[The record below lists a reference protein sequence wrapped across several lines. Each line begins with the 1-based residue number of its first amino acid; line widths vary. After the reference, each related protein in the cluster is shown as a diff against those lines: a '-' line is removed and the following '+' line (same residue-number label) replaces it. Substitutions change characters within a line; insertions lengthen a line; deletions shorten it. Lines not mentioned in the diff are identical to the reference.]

1 MKRTGTARIV
11 KSRLARNESKSR
23 KNLVRVI
30 WSRLAKDESR
40 VSRDK
45 SKSVK
50 ERYKITRGKL

>member
-11 KSRLARNESKSR
+11 KRRLARNESKSR

>member
-1 MKRTGTARIV
+1 MKR
-11 KSRLARNESKSR
+11 RLARNESKSR
-23 KNLVRVI
+23 KNPVRVI

>member
-11 KSRLARNESKSR
+11 KRRLARNESKSQ
-23 KNLVRVI
+23 KNPVRVR